1 MIQSWL
7 KRQIILAAILVPLSS
22 IIFIVSFF
30 ILNQITQE
38 LTIVLKASLTIT
50 VIAAVL
56 VFFRLYQINFFRIAK
71 SNTIRKFWNIGT
83 SVNIKIK
90 PLYLIITINDDVNIR

>member
-71 SNTIRKFWNIGT
+71 SNTIRKF
-83 SVNIKIK
+83 
-90 PLYLIITINDDVNIR
+90 